1 MTDSLLRH
9 SHGPR
14 PPIICL
20 CGSTRFKTVFEQIA
34 SRETLAGKLVLT
46 VNYFGNDDG
55 QPAKANLPHTSPR
68 DKIRLNELHKRKIDL
83 ADEVLVLNVG
93 GYIGHT
99 TQAEIDY
106 ARYTGK
112 PVRFLEQPDQPV
124 VTASHQRKDG
134 DRR

>member
-9 SHGPR
+9 FHGPR

-20 CGSTRFKTVFEQIA
+20 CGSTRFKAVFEQVA

-55 QPAKANLPHTSPR
+55 QPAKASLPHTSPQ
-68 DKIRLNELHKRKIDL
+68 DKNRLNELHKRKIDL
-83 ADEVLVLNVG
+83 ADEVLILNVG

-99 TQAEIDY
+99 TQAEINY
-106 ARYTGK
+106 ATYTGK
-112 PVRFLEQPDQPV
+112 PVRFLEQPGQPV
-124 VTASHQRKDG
+124 TTASHQYKDG
-134 DRR
+134 DRP

>member
-1 MTDSLLRH
+1 MTDSLNRH
-9 SHGPR
+9 FHGPR

-20 CGSTRFKTVFEQIA
+20 CGSTRFKTVFEQVA

-68 DKIRLNELHKRKIDL
+68 DKNRLNELHKRKIDL

-99 TQAEIDY
+99 TQSEIDY

-112 PVRFLEQPDQPV
+112 PVRFLEQREPVAATAQQPPG
-124 VTASHQRKDG
+124 G
-134 DRR
+134 DRP